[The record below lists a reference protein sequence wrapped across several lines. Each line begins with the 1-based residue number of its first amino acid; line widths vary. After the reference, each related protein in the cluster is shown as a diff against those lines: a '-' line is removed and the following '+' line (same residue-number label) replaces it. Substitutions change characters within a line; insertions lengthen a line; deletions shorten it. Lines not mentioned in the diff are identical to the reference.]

1 MRRDPSFDL
10 FGSYF
15 PSWMLCMAIGVLATV
30 LVRIAL
36 KRFDLEHQLAPLV
49 VVYPA
54 MAAFFCFTLWLVFFG
69 GR

>member
-1 MRRDPSFDL
+1 
-10 FGSYF
+10 
-15 PSWMLCMAIGVLATV
+15 MAIGVLATV

-36 KRFDLEHQLAPLV
+36 KRLNVEHQLAPLV

-54 MAAFFCFTLWLVFFG
+54 MAAFLCFTLWLIFFG